1 MRKFFRPG
9 RPHLAPLMPVL
20 IVLALGAGTVS
31 AAKPT
36 AAGGTSAAIATIDL
50 TTATKTFTVSALTN
64 ASDTVIC
71 PVGRVVGGGF
81 SQSAYDVH
89 ITDSRPQGTNAWR
102 VWADNPGESDRLVTA
117 YAVCMTTE
125 S

>member
-1 MRKFFRPG
+1 MSGSRIRPYLG
-9 RPHLAPLMPVL
+9 PLMALL
-20 IVLALGAGTVS
+20 IVLALGAGTVY
-31 AAKPT
+31 AAKPK
-36 AAGGTSAAIATIDL
+36 AGDGTSAGITKIDL
-50 TTATKTFTVSALTN
+50 TTATKTFTVGALTN
-64 ASDTVIC
+64 TSDTVIC

-89 ITDSRPQGTNAWR
+89 ITDSRPQGINAWR
-102 VWADNPGESDRLVTA
+102 VWADNPGATDRLVTA

>member
-36 AAGGTSAAIATIDL
+36 AAGGTSAGSTSIDL